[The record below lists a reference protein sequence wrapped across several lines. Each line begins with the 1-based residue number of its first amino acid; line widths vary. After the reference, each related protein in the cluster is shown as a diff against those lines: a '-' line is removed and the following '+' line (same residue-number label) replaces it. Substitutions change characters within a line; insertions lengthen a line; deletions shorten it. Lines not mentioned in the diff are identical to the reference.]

1 MDEDYSPTK
10 WRLLDTGARDG
21 ATNMA
26 IDEAIL
32 ESVAAGRGGPTLR
45 FYAWGPPCVSI
56 GFGQPI
62 SDVDRAACLQ
72 RGWDVIRRP
81 SGGRAILHVDE
92 LTYSVCAAP
101 DEPRVA
107 GGIVESYGRL
117 VAGLLAGLC
126 QLGLEPAESKP
137 EYAPEQE
144 AEGPVCF
151 DGPARY
157 EITVA
162 GRKLVGSAQARPKGG
177 ILQHGTMPL
186 TGDITRIIDGLVWNG
201 PAARRSARQR
211 LSRRA
216 LTLQEALG
224 RAVAFEEAVEAM
236 TIGFRAALNLTL
248 VPGELS
254 AEEWDAT
261 ERIRREKYTSD
272 SWTSKT
278 C

>member
-1 MDEDYSPTK
+1 MSQAYPPTE
-10 WRLLDTGARDG
+10 WRLLNTGAQDG

-32 ESVAAGRGGPTLR
+32 ESVVAGRSRPTLR
-45 FYAWGPPCVSI
+45 LYGWTPACVSI

-62 SDVDRAACLQ
+62 GDVDRAACSE
-72 RGWDVIRRP
+72 RGWNVIRRP
-81 SGGRAILHVDE
+81 SGGKAILHVDE
-92 LTYSVCAAP
+92 LTYSVCAPP

-107 GGIVESYGRL
+107 GGIMESYGRL
-117 VAGLLAGLC
+117 VAGLLAGLRG
-126 QLGLEPAESKP
+126 LGLEPAEAKP

-177 ILQHGTMPL
+177 IMQHGTMPL

-201 PAARRSARQR
+201 PSARRLARER

-216 LTLQEALG
+216 LTLEEALG
-224 RAVAFEEAVEAM
+224 RTVAFEEAVTAM
-236 TIGFRAALNLTL
+236 TDGFRTALRLTL
-248 VPGELS
+248 VPGELT
-254 AEEWDAT
+254 AEEREAAQ
-261 ERIRREKYTSD
+261 RIRHEKYLND

-278 C
+278 

>member
-1 MDEDYSPTK
+1 MEQAYAPAE
-10 WRLLDTGARDG
+10 WRLLNTGARDG

-32 ESVAAGRGGPTLR
+32 ESVVAGRVGPTVR
-45 FYAWGPPCVSI
+45 FYSWNPPCVSI

-62 SDVDRAACLQ
+62 HDVDRAACVE
-72 RGWDVIRRP
+72 RGWDVVRRP
-81 SGGRAILHVDE
+81 SGGKAILHVDE
-92 LTYSVCAAP
+92 LTYSVCAPP

-117 VAGLLAGLC
+117 VAGLLAGLRG
-126 QLGLEPAESKP
+126 LGLEPAEAKP
-137 EYAPEQE
+137 EYGPEQE

-177 ILQHGTMPL
+177 IMQHGTMPL

-201 PAARRSARQR
+201 PTARRSARDR
-211 LSRRA
+211 LRQRA
-216 LTLQEALG
+216 LTLQDALG
-224 RAVAFEEAVEAM
+224 QAVTFEEAVEAM
-236 TIGFRAALNLTL
+236 TRGFRTALNLTL
-248 VPGELS
+248 VPGDLS
-254 AEEWDAT
+254 AEEQDAAA
-261 ERIRREKYTSD
+261 RIRREKYTSE
-272 SWTSKT
+272 SWTSRR
-278 C
+278 

>member
-1 MDEDYSPTK
+1 MERDYRRAE
-10 WRLLDTGARDG
+10 WRLLNTGARDG

-26 IDEAIL
+26 IDEAVL
-32 ESVAAGRGGPTLR
+32 ESVVAGRAGPTLR
-45 FYAWGPPCVSI
+45 FYAWHPPCVSI

-62 SDVDRAACLQ
+62 SDVDRAACLA

-81 SGGRAILHVDE
+81 SGGKAILHVDE
-92 LTYSVCAAP
+92 LTYSVCAPP

-117 VAGLLAGLC
+117 VTGLLAGLRG
-126 QLGLEPAESKP
+126 LGLEPAEAKP

-201 PAARRSARQR
+201 PAAARSARER

-224 RAVAFEEAVEAM
+224 RAVTFEQAVEAM
-236 TIGFRAALNLTL
+236 TNGFRTALNLTL
-248 VPGELS
+248 VPGGLS
-254 AEEWDAT
+254 AEEWDLAA
-261 ERIRREKYTSD
+261 RIRRDKYTSE
-272 SWTSKT
+272 SWTSKI
-278 C
+278 

>member
-1 MDEDYSPTK
+1 MERDYRRAE
-10 WRLLDTGARDG
+10 WRLLNTGARDG

-26 IDEAIL
+26 IDEAVL
-32 ESVAAGRGGPTLR
+32 ESVVAGRAGPTLR
-45 FYAWGPPCVSI
+45 FYAWHPPCVSI

-62 SDVDRAACLQ
+62 SDVDRAACLA
-72 RGWDVIRRP
+72 RGWDVIRRQ
-81 SGGRAILHVDE
+81 SGGKAILHVDE
-92 LTYSVCAAP
+92 LTYSVCAPP

-117 VAGLLAGLC
+117 VTGLLAGLRG
-126 QLGLEPAESKP
+126 LGLEPAEAKP

-201 PAARRSARQR
+201 PAAARSARER

-224 RAVAFEEAVEAM
+224 RAVTFEQAVEAM
-236 TIGFRAALNLTL
+236 TNGFRTALNLTL
-248 VPGELS
+248 VPGGLS
-254 AEEWDAT
+254 AEEWDLAA
-261 ERIRREKYTSD
+261 RIRRDKYTSE
-272 SWTSKT
+272 SWTSKI
-278 C
+278 

>member
-1 MDEDYSPTK
+1 MGRDYPPTE
-10 WRLLDTGARDG
+10 WRLLNTGARDG
-21 ATNMA
+21 AANMA

-32 ESVAAGRGGPTLR
+32 ESVVAGRARPTLR
-45 FYAWGPPCVSI
+45 FYAWDPPCVSI

-62 SDVDRAACLQ
+62 HDVDRAACLAG
-72 RGWDVIRRP
+72 GWDTVRRP
-81 SGGRAILHVDE
+81 SGGKAILHADE
-92 LTYSVCAAP
+92 LTYSVCAPP

-117 VAGLLAGLC
+117 VAGLLAGLRG
-126 QLGLEPAESKP
+126 LGLEPAEAKP

-177 ILQHGTMPL
+177 VLQHGTMPL

-201 PAARRSARQR
+201 PAARQSARER
-211 LSRRA
+211 LSQRA
-216 LTLQEALG
+216 LTLETALG
-224 RAVAFEEAVEAM
+224 RAVSFAEAVEAM
-236 TIGFRAALNLTL
+236 TSGFRTALDLTL
-248 VPGELS
+248 VPGDLS
-254 AEEWDAT
+254 TEEWDAT
-261 ERIRREKYTSD
+261 ARIRREKYTNE
-272 SWTSKT
+272 SWTSKI
-278 C
+278 

>member
-1 MDEDYSPTK
+1 MERDYRRAE
-10 WRLLDTGARDG
+10 WRLLNTGARDG

-26 IDEAIL
+26 IDEAVL
-32 ESVAAGRGGPTLR
+32 ESVVAGRAGPTLR
-45 FYAWGPPCVSI
+45 FYAWHPPCVSI

-62 SDVDRAACLQ
+62 SDVDRAACLA

-81 SGGRAILHVDE
+81 SGV
-92 LTYSVCAAP
+92 T
-101 DEPRVA
+101 
-107 GGIVESYGRL
+107 
-117 VAGLLAGLC
+117 GLLAGLRG
-126 QLGLEPAESKP
+126 LGLEPAEAKP

-201 PAARRSARQR
+201 PAAARSARER

-224 RAVAFEEAVEAM
+224 RAVTFEQAVEAM
-236 TIGFRAALNLTL
+236 TNGFRTALNLTL
-248 VPGELS
+248 VPGGLS
-254 AEEWDAT
+254 AEEWDLAA
-261 ERIRREKYTSD
+261 RIRRDKYTSE
-272 SWTSKT
+272 SWTSKI
-278 C
+278 